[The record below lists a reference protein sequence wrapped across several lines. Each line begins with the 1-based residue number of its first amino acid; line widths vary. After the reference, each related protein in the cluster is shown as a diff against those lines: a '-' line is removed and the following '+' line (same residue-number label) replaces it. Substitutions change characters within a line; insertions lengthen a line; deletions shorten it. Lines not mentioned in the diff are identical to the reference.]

1 MRCENSEKSA
11 DDGGFNIGSMMA
23 IMSLLGSAE
32 NDKNSELLLALKP
45 LLKEERQAK
54 VDKAVKMLKLYSV
67 WTILKDSGMLN
78 DIL

>member
-1 MRCENSEKSA
+1 
-11 DDGGFNIGSMMA
+11 MMA
-23 IMSLLGSAE
+23 IMNLLGSAE